1 MSDAILSVVMR
12 WLHIAG
18 AAMLV
23 GSLFFIVI
31 GAGPASCWLGNEQDR
46 SVMKR
51 IELRLRLMMA
61 VATVALVLAGLY
73 NWMLMA
79 GQYRIAGPAAWGLLA
94 VKVSLAAILIAL
106 LWAQD
111 VGLIMHRSARSWRVA
126 CLLLA
131 LLIILLAAV
140 VRYLR
145 LEAVMNQLS
154 ALSGSG
160 P

>member
-23 GSLFFIVI
+23 GSLFFIVFC
-31 GAGPASCWLGNEQDR
+31 AGPAACWLENERDR
-46 SVMKR
+46 SVMKQ
-51 IELRLRLMMA
+51 IERRLRLMMTLA
-61 VATVALVLAGLY
+61 AVALVLAGLY

-79 GQYRIAGPAAWGLLA
+79 EQYRIAGPMSWGLLA

-111 VGLIMHRSARSWRVA
+111 VGLMMHRSARSWRVA
-126 CLLLA
+126 CLTLA
-131 LLIILLAAV
+131 LIVILLAAV

-145 LEAVMNQLS
+145 LDAVMNQLA
-154 ALSGSG
+154 ALSGG
-160 P
+160 T